1 MMLRTTLACAFS
13 CTLAITLA
21 ACGGDSS
28 DDSRTYIN
36 GYLQSADT
44 AVIAVDDDINAFLSS
59 TCDRETFLYQAAV
72 VTPGSDRFDPSEW
85 SLVFR
90 AKPDITGVRE
100 ATEMDFH
107 LYTEYVAE
115 ATQSGSNCSITEEK
129 GDTYRAVDGFVE
141 FNGYG
146 DAEFSLQMRKL
157 VDGSLSGPTVQV
169 EGCWLISNDRSQ
181 CRQSAS
187 TTEL

>member
-1 MMLRTTLACAFS
+1 MMLRPALACTLAC
-13 CTLAITLA
+13 TLALTLA

-36 GYLQSADT
+36 GYIESADT

-72 VTPGSDRFDPSEW
+72 ITPGSDRFDPSEW

-90 AKPDITGVRE
+90 AEPNITGTRQ
-100 ATEMDFH
+100 ATSMDFH
-107 LYTEYVAE
+107 LYTDYVAE

-129 GDTYRAVDGFVE
+129 GDTYRAVGGFVE

-146 DAEFSLQMRKL
+146 DAEFSLQMQKL
-157 VDGSLSGPTVQV
+157 VNGSLSGPTVQV
-169 EGCWLISNDRSQ
+169 EGCWLISNDRSECQ
-181 CRQSAS
+181 QSAT